1 MGTEPG
7 VLRDEVWLKYTTKET
22 LNSHGDH
29 DHPVGDSTYM
39 RIQTWA
45 LKETVKCE
53 YTDGG

>member
-7 VLRDEVWLKYTTKET
+7 VFRVEVWLKYTTKET
-22 LNSHGDH
+22 LSSSDH
-29 DHPVGDSTYM
+29 DHPVGDSAYM
-39 RIQTWA
+39 KIHTWA